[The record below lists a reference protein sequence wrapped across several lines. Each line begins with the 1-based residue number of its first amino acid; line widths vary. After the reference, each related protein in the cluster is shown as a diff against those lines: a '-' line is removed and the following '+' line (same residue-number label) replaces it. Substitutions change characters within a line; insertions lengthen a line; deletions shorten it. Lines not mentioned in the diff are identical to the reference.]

1 MAKEKKKVGC
11 LGLFLRGFVITTLVL
26 ANLAVAGIIVAVQF
40 FGADYATWTD
50 FSHYTTY
57 PCMLIA
63 GIFGAAAVI
72 GLLMSTIGAAVSLAF
87 GEGGG
92 KKKWGGSKSAARPK
106 PQSNRRTTI

>member
-1 MAKEKKKVGC
+1 M
-11 LGLFLRGFVITTLVL
+11 GLFLRGFVITALVL
-26 ANLAVAGIIVAVQF
+26 ANLGVAGIIVAVQF
-40 FGADYATWTD
+40 FGADYALWTD
-50 FSHYTTY
+50 FSHYSTY

-63 GIFGAAAVI
+63 AILGVAAVI

-92 KKKWGGSKSAARPK
+92 KKSGGSKSAPRPK